1 MKKLFFSASIVAAAA
16 AGIILSAGFTTAT
29 ATATAQV
36 SAAPSVQAPVM
47 PSPSQA
53 VADSGIACYV
63 KSVDSTT
70 FGDDPGASQTEP
82 GWAMTRVPCPSNA

>member
-1 MKKLFFSASIVAAAA
+1 MKKLFVSASIVAAAA

-36 SAAPSVQAPVM
+36 STTPSVQAPVM
-47 PSPSQA
+47 PSRSQA

-63 KSVDSTT
+63 KSVDNTT
-70 FGDDPGASQTEP
+70 GGDDLGAAQTEP